1 MPVYLAGY
9 IFGTTMP
16 NPTIRFGSGFT
27 VARQGGTGSY
37 RITILAAVSSKN
49 FATVVT
55 PVALHT
61 IARIAL
67 YQRDAFTGN
76 LLIDI
81 EIRDLTT
88 NNPVDGDF
96 DFIALERS

>member
-1 MPVYLAGY
+1 MCKSPAADSPVA
-9 IFGTTMP
+9 P
-16 NPTIRFGSGFT
+16 SSWAP
-27 VARQGGTGSY
+27 
-37 RITILAAVSSKN
+37 LAAVSSKN

-88 NNPVDGDF
+88 NNPVDVDF
-96 DFIALERS
+96 DFIELERS